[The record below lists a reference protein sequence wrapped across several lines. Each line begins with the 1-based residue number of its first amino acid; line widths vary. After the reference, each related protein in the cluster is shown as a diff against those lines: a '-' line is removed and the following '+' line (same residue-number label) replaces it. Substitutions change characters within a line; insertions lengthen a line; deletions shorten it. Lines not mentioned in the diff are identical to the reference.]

1 MAQPKA
7 KRRNGRAAVE
17 ARSDPLSGALAGAR
31 REVSGRVRRFQ
42 REAPLAGLQAVGELA
57 SALRDATGR
66 EVIDLAAMMQIAQF
80 AYRQQEL
87 AQRGAEY
94 EVDEFGFDAEW
105 TESLLPLFQLM
116 YERWWRVESS
126 GVQNVPASGRALLV
140 SNHAGVLPWDGAM
153 IKTALFREHPEPR
166 HARVLI
172 AEFFFGLPGVADFL
186 RRTGQTMG
194 HPEDTRHLLE
204 KEELVLVFPEG
215 VKGTGKP
222 WTERYRLRRF
232 GRGGFA
238 QLAIRTGSPLIP
250 ISVVGSEETYP
261 MLGNIPRLARMF
273 NLPYF
278 PVTPFFPWLGPL
290 GVIPLPSR
298 WRIQFHEA
306 IPTSDLDPELAEDQ
320 HFVMNLSDRV
330 RDTIQSGVI
339 ENLRKRRSVFR

>member
-1 MAQPKA
+1 
-7 KRRNGRAAVE
+7 
-17 ARSDPLSGALAGAR
+17 
-31 REVSGRVRRFQ
+31 
-42 REAPLAGLQAVGELA
+42 
-57 SALRDATGR
+57 
-66 EVIDLAAMMQIAQF
+66 
-80 AYRQQEL
+80 
-87 AQRGAEY
+87 
-94 EVDEFGFDAEW
+94 
-105 TESLLPLFQLM
+105 
-116 YERWWRVESS
+116 
-126 GVQNVPASGRALLV
+126 
-140 SNHAGVLPWDGAM
+140 M

-166 HARVLI
+166 HARALI

-194 HPEDTRHLLE
+194 HPEDTRQLLE

-222 WTERYRLRRF
+222 WPERYRLRRF

-261 MLGNIPRLARMF
+261 MLGNIPWVARLF

-278 PVTPFFPWLGPL
+278 PITPFFPWLGPL

-298 WRIQFHEA
+298 WRIQFHEPIA
-306 IPTSDLDPELAEDQ
+306 TAHLDPELAEDQ
-320 HFVMNLSDRV
+320 HFVMNLSDQV
-330 RDTIQSGVI
+330 RDTIQSGLV